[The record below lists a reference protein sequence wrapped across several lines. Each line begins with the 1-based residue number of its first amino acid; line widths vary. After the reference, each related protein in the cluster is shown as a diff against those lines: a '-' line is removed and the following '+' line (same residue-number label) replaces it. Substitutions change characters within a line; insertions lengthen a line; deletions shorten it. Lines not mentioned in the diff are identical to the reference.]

1 MGDLRRKEH
10 VSFDEFASVA
20 FELEAIKRLLEKK
33 GLFSGKELEAEKGM
47 MRAEVDKEAAIDSL
61 LKDAK
66 RNEPAGQVK
75 PAHRRP
81 DRGPGERTE
90 GGAAIEHARLG
101 GLHLEAG
108 EYERA
113 MASYLQALA
122 LYNRLGEKE
131 NAAAM
136 LSNMASVEFCREHYD
151 KARIFAQRAL
161 GIFRE
166 LRQQEAA
173 AAALRLLAEIAETQK
188 DFAGAR
194 KLYEECLTIWRRLK
208 SDGGVLAA
216 LRSLA
221 DMAAEAKETVRAK
234 ELYDEAL
241 DLARKLGDEDVTADI
256 LRQFRKLE

>member
-20 FELEAIKRLLEKK
+20 FELEAIKRLIEKK
-33 GLFSGKELEAEKGM
+33 GLFSGKELEAEKSM
-47 MRAEVDKEAAIDSL
+47 MRAEVDKDAAIDSL

-66 RNEPAGQVK
+66 RNEPASQVK
-75 PAHRRP
+75 SAHKRP
-81 DRGPGERTE
+81 DRRPGERTE

-151 KARIFAQRAL
+151 RARIFAQKGLA
-161 GIFRE
+161 IFRQ
-166 LRQQEAA
+166 LRQQEAVA
-173 AAALRLLAEIAETQK
+173 ATTHLLAEIAEGQK
-188 DFAGAR
+188 DTAGAK
-194 KLYEECLTIWRRLK
+194 KLYEDCLATWRRLK
-208 SDGGVLAA
+208 NDGGVLTA
-216 LRSLA
+216 LRPLA
-221 DMAAEAKETVRAK
+221 DLAAEAGETARARVIY
-234 ELYDEAL
+234 EEAL
-241 DLARKLGDEDVTADI
+241 GLARRLGDEDMTADI